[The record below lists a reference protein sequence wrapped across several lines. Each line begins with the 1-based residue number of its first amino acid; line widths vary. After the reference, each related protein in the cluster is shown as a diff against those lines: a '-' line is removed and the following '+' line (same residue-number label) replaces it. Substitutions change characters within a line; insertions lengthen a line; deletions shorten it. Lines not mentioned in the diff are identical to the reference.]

1 MRQFDPI
8 VKHLMDRFGLEF
20 ARLLFNEP
28 GLEVLQRL
36 DTQQSTIKVHQNDMT
51 FKIRRANGEVLLHH
65 IEVQTGDSTDIP
77 MPLRVLGYAS
87 ALVLRY
93 KLPVYSMVLYLSPG
107 AGLTDPGTYGYEDTG
122 LGLRLNYKVIR
133 LADLDGG
140 PFLELPAVGLLPFTP
155 LMRAPT
161 GLSTDAWISAC
172 VAKTAAA
179 PVDSETR
186 STLLYALSLLGSLA
200 HDPELFQRLIPE
212 EIMQESPFYEI
223 VLKRG
228 IEQGMAQG
236 IEQGMAQGI
245 EQGETRA
252 KQAALLKLLQH
263 KFQSIPQTMITQIQ
277 TIQDPDQ
284 LDAIF
289 EKSLT
294 AETLED
300 IDIAP
305 SPVGSVS

>member
-8 VKHLMDRFGLEF
+8 VKHLMDRFGVEF

-93 KLPVYSMVLYLSPG
+93 KLPVYSMVIYLSPDS
-107 AGLTDPGTYGYEDTG
+107 GLTDPGTYGYEDTG
-122 LGLRLNYKVIR
+122 LGLRL
-133 LADLDGG
+133 
-140 PFLELPAVGLLPFTP
+140 
-155 LMRAPT
+155 
-161 GLSTDAWISAC
+161 ISE
-172 VAKTAAA
+172 
-179 PVDSETR
+179 ET
-186 STLLYALSLLGSLA
+186 
-200 HDPELFQRLIPE
+200 
-212 EIMQESPFYEI
+212 MQESPFYEI
-223 VLKRG
+223 VLQR
-228 IEQGMAQG
+228 G

-252 KQAALLKLLQH
+252 KQASLLKLLKH
-263 KFQSIPQTMITQIQ
+263 KFRNVPETMITQIQ
-277 TIQDPDQ
+277 AIQDPAQ

-300 IDIAP
+300 IDILF
-305 SPVGSVS
+305 G

>member
-8 VKHLMDRFGLEF
+8 VKHLMDLFGLDF
-20 ARLLFNEP
+20 ARLLFDEP
-28 GLEVLQRL
+28 GLQVLQRL

-51 FKIRRANGEVLLHH
+51 FKVRRESGQMVLYH

-107 AGLTDPGTYGYEDTG
+107 AGLTDPGTYGYEESG

-133 LADLDGG
+133 LADLEGG

-155 LMRAPT
+155 LMRAPA
-161 GLSTDAWISAC
+161 GMSTDAWVSAC
-172 VAKTAAA
+172 VAKTEAA
-179 PVDSETR
+179 PVDSQTR

-200 HDPELFQRLIPE
+200 HDPELFQRLISE
-212 EIMQESPFYEI
+212 ETMQESPFYEI
-223 VLKRG
+223 VLQRG
-228 IEQGMAQG
+228 VEQGIAQG
-236 IEQGMAQGI
+236 V
-245 EQGETRA
+245 EQGEIRA
-252 KQAALLKLLQH
+252 KQEALLKLLRH
-263 KFQSIPQTMITQIQ
+263 KFESVPQTMITQIHAIQ
-277 TIQDPDQ
+277 TPAK
-284 LDAIF
+284 LDTIF

-300 IDIAP
+300 IDIL
-305 SPVGSVS
+305 SV

>member
-8 VKHLMDRFGLEF
+8 VKHLMDRFGVEF

-93 KLPVYSMVLYLSPG
+93 KLPVYSMVIYLSPDS
-107 AGLTDPGTYGYEDTG
+107 GLTDPGTYGYEDTG

-140 PFLELPAVGLLPFTP
+140 PFLDLPAVGLLPFTP
-155 LMRAPT
+155 LMRAPAEM
-161 GLSTDAWISAC
+161 STDAWVSAC
-172 VAKTAAA
+172 VAKTEAA

-186 STLLYALSLLGSLA
+186 FTLLYALSLLGSLA
-200 HDPELFQRLIPE
+200 HDPELFQRLISE
-212 EIMQESPFYEI
+212 ETMQESPFYEI
-223 VLKRG
+223 VLQRG

-236 IEQGMAQGI
+236 LEQGMAQGI

-263 KFQSIPQTMITQIQ
+263 KFRSVPETMITQIQ
-277 TIQDPDQ
+277 AIQDPAQ

-300 IDIAP
+300 IDILF
-305 SPVGSVS
+305 G